1 MKDAHRSTMGL
12 TRARLLMM
20 VLDNKKRLRSAS
32 RKPSSIKNLFDGVS
46 PLYSRYIYI
55 YIYMYIYQA
64 AAEWFTVDLK
74 GFPSASKLNAGHRY
88 T

>member
-46 PLYSRYIYI
+46 PLYSRYIYTK
-55 YIYMYIYQA
+55 QQLNGSQQVG
-64 AAEWFTVDLK
+64 EWLEYASHTPHR
-74 GFPSASKLNAGHRY
+74 PSNG
-88 T
+88 